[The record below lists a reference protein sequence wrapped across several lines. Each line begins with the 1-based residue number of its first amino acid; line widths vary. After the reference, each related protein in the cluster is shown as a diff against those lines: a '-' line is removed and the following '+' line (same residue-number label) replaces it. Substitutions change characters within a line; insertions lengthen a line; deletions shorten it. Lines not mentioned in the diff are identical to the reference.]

1 MSQDANMNLEYF
13 QKKEHYL
20 EVINQFATLLLNA
33 KSTEDIVWTVAKN
46 AIAQLGYMDCV
57 IYLLDEKEE
66 YLIQRAAHG
75 PKNPIDLDILNPIK
89 IKIGQGIVGTVAQ
102 TGRGE
107 IVSDTTLDERY
118 IFDNNMGL
126 SEISVPIVYNGKTIG
141 VIDSEH
147 PEKNFY
153 PADDLKILTTI
164 ASMTATKL
172 MQAKNDE
179 KLLEYQNNLEFLVRQ
194 KTNELSKALSEL
206 RTQTL
211 ELTDSIGYAKR
222 IQKAILRHPASIKE
236 ILPESFFIYKP
247 KDIIAGDFYLAEK
260 IDDKI
265 VLVVADCTGHGVPG
279 AIISVVCGNALKRA
293 IRKVG
298 LVDTAKVLEQTRD
311 YVIET
316 FEGSDEDIK
325 DGMDIALCIIDPKTY
340 LLNYAGANISLHY
353 ISNGTLIEVKADK
366 QPVGNHVIK
375 LPFTNHC
382 IQLQKEDSIYLFTD
396 GIPDQFGG
404 AKGKKFKYQQLRE
417 LIQSNQHLSMQQQ
430 GTQLQ
435 TAFELW
441 KGDLFQV
448 DDVCLIGAK
457 LIL

>member
-1 MSQDANMNLEYF
+1 MTQNANMNLEYF

-33 KSTEDIVWTVAKN
+33 KSTDDIVWTVAKN
-46 AIAQLGYMDCV
+46 AIAQLGYVDCV
-57 IYLLDEKEE
+57 IYLLDENNEF
-66 YLIQRAAHG
+66 LIQRAAHG

-107 IVSDTTLDERY
+107 IVSDTTLDDRY
-118 IFDNNMGL
+118 ILDDNMGL
-126 SEISVPIVYNGKTIG
+126 SEIAVPIVYLNRVIG

-179 KLLEYQNNLEFLVRQ
+179 KLLEYQNNLEYLVRQ
-194 KTNELSKALSEL
+194 KTNELNKTLTEL
-206 RTQTL
+206 KSQTL
-211 ELTDSIGYAKR
+211 ELTDSITYAKR

-247 KDIIAGDFYLAEK
+247 KDIIAGDFYLAEQ
-260 IDDKI
+260 IEDKI
-265 VLVVADCTGHGVPG
+265 VLAVADCTGHGVPG

-293 IRKVG
+293 IRRIG
-298 LVDTAKVLEQTRD
+298 LNDAAKVLELTRD

-325 DGMDIALCIIDPKTY
+325 DGMDIAFCIINPKTHQV
-340 LLNYAGANISLHY
+340 NYTGANISLHY
-353 ISNGTLIEVKADK
+353 TVNQTLTQLKADK

-375 LPFTNHC
+375 SPFTNHN
-382 IQLQKEDSIYLFTD
+382 IQLTKDDSIYLFTD
-396 GIPDQFGG
+396 GMPDQFGG
-404 AKGKKFKYQQLRE
+404 PRGKKFKYKQLRE
-417 LIQSNQHLSMQQQ
+417 LIQTNQHMSMQEQ
-430 GTQLQ
+430 GIQIQNT
-435 TAFELW
+435 FENW
-441 KGDLFQV
+441 KGDLAQI
-448 DDVCLIGAK
+448 DDVCLVGIK
-457 LIL
+457 LI

>member
-1 MSQDANMNLEYF
+1 MTQNANMNLEYF

-33 KSTEDIVWTVAKN
+33 KSTDDIVWTVAKN
-46 AIAQLGYMDCV
+46 AIAQLGYIDCV
-57 IYLLDEKEE
+57 IYLLDENNEF
-66 YLIQRAAHG
+66 LIQRAAHG

-107 IVSDTTLDERY
+107 IVSDTTLDDRY
-118 IFDNNMGL
+118 ILDDNMGL
-126 SEISVPIVYNGKTIG
+126 SEIAVPIVYLNKVIG
-141 VIDSEH
+141 VVDSEH

-179 KLLEYQNNLEFLVRQ
+179 KLLEYQNNLEYLVRQ
-194 KTNELSKALSEL
+194 KTNELNKTLTEL
-206 RTQTL
+206 KSQTL
-211 ELTDSIGYAKR
+211 ELTDSITYAKR

-247 KDIIAGDFYLAEK
+247 KDIIAGDFYLAEQ
-260 IDDKI
+260 IEDKI
-265 VLVVADCTGHGVPG
+265 VLAVADCTGHGVPG

-293 IRKVG
+293 MRRVG
-298 LVDTAKVLEQTRD
+298 LNDAAKVLELTRD

-325 DGMDIALCIIDPKTY
+325 DGMDIALCIINPKTQQV
-340 LLNYAGANISLHY
+340 NYTGANISLHY
-353 ISNGTLIEVKADK
+353 TVNQTLTQLKADK

-375 LPFTNHC
+375 SPFTNHHL
-382 IQLQKEDSIYLFTD
+382 QLTKGDSIYLFTD
-396 GIPDQFGG
+396 GMPDQFGG
-404 AKGKKFKYQQLRE
+404 PRGKKFKYKQLRE
-417 LIQSNQHLSMQQQ
+417 LIQTNQHLSMQEQ
-430 GTQLQ
+430 GIQIQ
-435 TAFELW
+435 NSFEDW
-441 KGDLFQV
+441 KGDLAQI
-448 DDVCLIGAK
+448 DDVCLVGIK
-457 LIL
+457 LI

>member
-1 MSQDANMNLEYF
+1 MSQNANMNLEYF

-33 KSTEDIVWTVAKN
+33 KSTDDIVWTVAKN
-46 AIAQLGYMDCV
+46 AIAQLGYVDCV
-57 IYLLDEKEE
+57 IYLLDEEDQL
-66 YLIQRAAHG
+66 LIQRAAHG

-126 SEISVPIVYNGKTIG
+126 SEISVPIIYLNKVIG

-147 PEKNFY
+147 PERNFY
-153 PADDLKILTTI
+153 PSDDLKILTTI

-179 KLLEYQNNLEFLVRQ
+179 KLLEYQNNLEYLVRQ
-194 KTNELSKALSEL
+194 KTTELSKALSEL
-206 RTQTL
+206 KSQTL
-211 ELTDSIGYAKR
+211 ELTDSITYAKR

-236 ILPESFFIYKP
+236 ILPDSFFIYKP
-247 KDIIAGDFYLAEK
+247 KDIIAGDFYLAEQ
-260 IDDKI
+260 IEDKI
-265 VLVVADCTGHGVPG
+265 VFAVADCTGHGVPG

-293 IRKVG
+293 IRRIG
-298 LVDTAKVLEQTRD
+298 LSDAAKVLELTRD

-325 DGMDIALCIIDPKTY
+325 DGMDIALCIINPKTY
-340 LLNYAGANISLHY
+340 QVNYTGANISLHY
-353 ISNGTLIEVKADK
+353 TQQQTLTQIKADK

-375 LPFTNHC
+375 LPFTNHN
-382 IQLQKEDSIYLFTD
+382 IQLTKGDSIYLFTD
-396 GIPDQFGG
+396 GMPDQFGG
-404 AKGKKFKYQQLRE
+404 PKGKKFKYKQLRE
-417 LIQSNQHLSMQQQ
+417 LIQSNQHLSMHQQ
-430 GTQLQ
+430 GVQLQ
-435 TAFELW
+435 NAFETW
-441 KGDLFQV
+441 KGDLMQV
-448 DDVCLIGAK
+448 DDVCLVGIT
-457 LIL
+457 LI